1 MQLDITG
8 HHVDVTPLLN
18 DYIKDKVTRLK
29 RHFDKVLNI
38 HIILEV
44 QKHSNKAEASINVSG
59 NHIFADATGH
69 DMYAAIDLLAD
80 KLDRQILKHKEKIR
94 SHHRNE
100 GSHRNVITDQLLA
113 SGQKDITQNEIFD
126 ALTAREKLG
135 NTVVGNGAAIP
146 RAKIDINRPKSAL
159 EKKLQSVLMCVEESN
174 TLPPSLKQLHVLK
187 AKFKTDVIYLYAGK
201 SVLIKRYDE
210 TRRKHP
216 LSDKTTTLRDAI
228 LQEYEVLGPIREIAD
243 LQIDTSNMDIYKLAA
258 LIRSR
263 ISDASQQSLSLVIQS
278 FGFKY
283 GTPRDSDYLF
293 DVRCLPN
300 PYWVPELRSYTGL
313 EEPVKEWL
321 SSQELVQKMKNDLC
335 QFLEHWIPHFIENQ
349 RAYLTVSIGCT
360 GGHHRSVYLVEQL
373 AEHFRKLD
381 KPSIIVQHREL

>member
-100 GSHRNVITDQLLA
+100 GSHRNVITD
-113 SGQKDITQNEIFD
+113 
-126 ALTAREKLG
+126 
-135 NTVVGNGAAIP
+135 
-146 RAKIDINRPKSAL
+146 
-159 EKKLQSVLMCVEESN
+159 
-174 TLPPSLKQLHVLK
+174 QLHVLK